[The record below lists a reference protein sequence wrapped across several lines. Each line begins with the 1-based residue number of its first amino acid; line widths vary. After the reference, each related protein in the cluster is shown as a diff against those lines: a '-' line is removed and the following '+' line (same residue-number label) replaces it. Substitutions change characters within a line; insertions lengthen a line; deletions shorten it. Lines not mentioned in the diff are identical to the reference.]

1 MAHSNRAR
9 RGGRKVQ
16 FKTKQNAERYDKIS
30 RVMKER
36 WKKKSESEVLIEENH
51 ENDHSYSKQIEV
63 HLY

>member
-9 RGGRKVQ
+9 RGGRKAQ
-16 FKTKQNAERYDKIS
+16 FKTKQNAEIYDKIS

-51 ENDHSYSKQIEV
+51 ENDNSI
-63 HLY
+63 

>member
-36 WKKKSESEVLIEENH
+36 WKKKSESEVLIEENN